1 MVLVFI
7 LMWRFPFDE
16 LRTGPK
22 RTLEKQPG
30 VILEIARYWQ
40 KISYSLFRVSSE
52 QILEYK

>member
-40 KISYSLFRVSSE
+40 NISYSLFRVSSE